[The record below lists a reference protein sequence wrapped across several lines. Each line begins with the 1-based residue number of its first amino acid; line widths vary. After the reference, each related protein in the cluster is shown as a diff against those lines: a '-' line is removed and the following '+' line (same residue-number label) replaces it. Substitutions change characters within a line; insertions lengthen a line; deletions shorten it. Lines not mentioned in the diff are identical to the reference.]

1 MNEKKRE
8 DTTVSSISEMQTT
21 KYLMERIQ
29 QLQLEVESLKNEIVN
44 IKKLPS
50 GKIAIALLTPGIA
63 ALIFSILK
71 ESQILAFIGLS
82 LTFWGTL
89 FLFIKPIKY
98 VRGNLLDSA
107 ATSTYLTVDRIIK
120 DLKFKGKSYHIP
132 PYPKDI
138 YLPEHL
144 KGLKEMI
151 VFISADTKPGM
162 PSIEEM
168 AKSRFLL
175 ENPNGICISPP
186 GLGILEQIEKE
197 LGEDIIKID
206 LETLIEI
213 LPSVITESL
222 HLAREIEIK
231 REKKGIY
238 ARIEDPIYKS
248 LYSRERNLKSVH
260 FLGCPLASA
269 IACAI
274 AKTTGKI
281 TTIQK
286 NRVSPDAQ
294 TVEFW
299 YNFVEA

>member
-1 MNEKKRE
+1 MNRKKQE
-8 DTTVSSISEMQTT
+8 DTTASSISEMQTT

-50 GKIAIALLTPGIA
+50 EKIAIALLTPGIA

-89 FLFIKPIKY
+89 FFFIKPIKY

-107 ATSTYLTVDRIIK
+107 ATSTYLTIDRIIK
-120 DLKFKGKSYHIP
+120 DLKFRGKSYYIP

-138 YLPEHL
+138 YLPKHL

-162 PSIEEM
+162 PSIEEI

-222 HLAREIEIK
+222 HLAKEIEIK
-231 REKKGIY
+231 KEKKRIY
-238 ARIEDPIYKS
+238 ARIEDPIYKN
-248 LYSRERNLKSVH
+248 LYSKEQNLKSIH

-299 YNFVEA
+299 YSFVEA